1 MSPQQPWG
9 LQAQNQQ
16 PWAQQ
21 GQGQFG
27 QQQPFGMQGMQQLPL
42 LVTELALRCSASAVS
57 AVVEQLRMD
66 PQILMGIQAQ
76 GQIPPHAFGQVLTE
90 CARRIAPLVHT
101 ALTQITGQ
109 GQQGQTGQFPGQ
121 GQSGRFPGMQPQYD
135 QMPGIQPQAQFGG
148 QLQGQARARASSRA
162 SRSTARCPAW
172 ACERRPGRAAASSPQ
187 RSARP
192 GLASP
197 RG

>member
-1 MSPQQPWG
+1 MSVYTPQQISQPQSQQPYGQQMSPQPWG

-27 QQQPFGMQGMQQLPL
+27 QQQPFGMPGMPGMQGQGMQQQLPV
-42 LVTELALRCSASAVS
+42 LVTELALRCSATAVS

-76 GQIPPHAFGQVLTE
+76 GQIPPHAFSQVLTE

-121 GQSGRFPGMQPQYD
+121 GQ
-135 QMPGIQPQAQFGG
+135 FGG
-148 QLQGQARARASSRA
+148 QLQGQGLGQF
-162 SRSTARCPAW
+162 
-172 ACERRPGRAAASSPQ
+172 PGMQPQ
-187 RSARP
+187 GQFGQLQGLGQFPGMQQFGQMP
-192 GLASP
+192 GL
-197 RG
+197 GM